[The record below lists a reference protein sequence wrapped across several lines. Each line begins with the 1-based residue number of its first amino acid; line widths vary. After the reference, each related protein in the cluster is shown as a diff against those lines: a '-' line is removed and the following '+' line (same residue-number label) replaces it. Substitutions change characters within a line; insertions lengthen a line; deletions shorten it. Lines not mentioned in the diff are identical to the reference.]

1 VFEEQREEVLAA
13 GFDDY
18 VRKPYRS
25 GEIFDCM
32 ARHLGLSYRYRRQHQ
47 VPSEPSREVAL
58 PGAGELAVL
67 PEPWLVALGE
77 SLEMA
82 DGGEA
87 LRLIDALVLE
97 HAQYAD
103 LAERL
108 RRAVAGYLFE
118 PLVELIGAARALRR

>member
-1 VFEEQREEVLAA
+1 
-13 GFDDY
+13 
-18 VRKPYRS
+18 
-25 GEIFDCM
+25 
-32 ARHLGLSYRYRRQHQ
+32 
-47 VPSEPSREVAL
+47 
-58 PGAGELAVL
+58 
-67 PEPWLVALGE
+67 LVALGE